1 MMEKPTLVD
10 ARGLICP
17 IPLLHMRLAINCL
30 TTGDRLTIYADDP
43 TFEKEFAMFCTLSSI
58 TPLTKEQSGDFMTY
72 TIQV

>member
-43 TFEKEFAMFCTLSSI
+43 TFEKEF
-58 TPLTKEQSGDFMTY
+58 E
-72 TIQV
+72 